1 MNDHLFR
8 FAILLALTAAVAGC
22 QTTAYDA
29 EIQEAA
35 SEVHRRTG
43 WKPEWSAPWA
53 DQMPAWDGK
62 VSLTLA
68 QAATVA
74 LQNNRQI
81 RADVE
86 TIGVARADFVQ
97 AGLLPNP
104 VLSVVLGFPG
114 GGGSPMVTAGV
125 GQEIASLWL
134 LPSRVEVASADL
146 RQSVLRVSSNAL
158 DLVSQVQQSH
168 RRIGYQQIALRFLGE
183 NEKVLK
189 QAQTLAMSKLRA
201 GIGTQLDVN
210 RIRADQLANQ
220 SETIATQL
228 ELENEKRRLL
238 ELMGMADRETEWTA
252 EESPVET
259 KGALA
264 ESEVIELARQQRL
277 DVLAAEWSV
286 KARTQR
292 LREENLGVLP
302 DLELGAELER
312 NPDESPKHRAGPD
325 LSIELPI
332 FDQNQARIAAA
343 RAELRKAVAE
353 HGAVQQQA
361 IREVRQAFVSY
372 SRTAKLVAFYRD
384 QVIPLHESNLKLA
397 EAGFTAGEQD
407 LTALLDVQRELIDAR
422 LKMAGFDRDHGV
434 AEADLSRAAGG
445 SLLMRKK

>member
-1 MNDHLFR
+1 MKTYVHR
-8 FAILLALTAAVAGC
+8 FVMFLALAAFTGC

-29 EIQEAA
+29 EIQEAVG
-35 SEVHRRTG
+35 EVQRRTG

-53 DQMPAWDGK
+53 DQLPAWDGK
-62 VSLTLA
+62 APLSLA
-68 QAATVA
+68 KAATAA
-74 LQNNRQI
+74 LQSNRQI

-86 TIGVARADFVQ
+86 MIGVARADYVQ

-104 VLSVVLGFPG
+104 VLSVVFGFPS
-114 GGGSPMVTAGV
+114 GGGSPMVTAGI
-125 GQEIASLWL
+125 GQEVAALWL
-134 LPSRVEVASADL
+134 LPSRVEAASADL
-146 RQSVLRVSSNAL
+146 RQAVLRVSSNAL
-158 DLVSQVQQSH
+158 ELVSQVQQSH
-168 RRIGYQQIALRFLGE
+168 RRIGYQQIALRLLSE

-201 GIGTQLDVN
+201 GTGTQLDVN

-228 ELENEKRRLL
+228 ELDNEKRRLL
-238 ELMGMADRETEWTA
+238 ELMGMADRGTEWTA
-252 EESPVET
+252 EETPVEAD
-259 KGALA
+259 GALV
-264 ESEVIELARQQRL
+264 ESQVIELARQQRL
-277 DVLAAEWSV
+277 DVLAAEWSI

-302 DLELGAELER
+302 ELELGAELER

-343 RAELRKAVAE
+343 RAELRKSIAE

-372 SRTAKLVAFYRD
+372 AQAAKLVAFYRE
-384 QVIPLHESNLKLA
+384 QVIPLHESNLRLA

-422 LKMAGFDRDHGV
+422 LKLAGFERDHGV

-445 SLLMRKK
+445 ALLMRKK